1 MELIE
6 NSYCLPK
13 ETRFDITDLNIIKYN
28 NELVSGL
35 NKHTDSAFITFN
47 ISLNS
52 SFEYEG
58 GGTYFD
64 DGLTFQNDIGDVL
77 IHCGKIEHI
86 GLPVNK
92 PSVVD
97 SCIPFGKMSS

>member
-1 MELIE
+1 
-6 NSYCLPK
+6 LPK
-13 ETRFDITDLNIIKYN
+13 ETQFDITDLNIIKYN

-35 NKHTDSAFITFN
+35 SKHTDSAFITFN

-64 DGLTFQNDIGDVL
+64 DGLTFQNDIGDAL

-86 GLPVNK
+86 GLPVK
-92 PSVVD
+92 K
-97 SCIPFGKMSS
+97 GKRYILVGFINIKYEA